1 MSNLVSSC
9 FTFKVLKRDSKTRA
23 RIGKITTSH
32 GTVETPAFMPVGTNG
47 SVKAVTPEEL
57 EDIGYQI
64 VLANIYHL
72 YLRPGPEV
80 IKRLGGIHRFMHWHK
95 PILTDSGG
103 FQIYSLSRLIRVGD
117 EGAEFRSHI
126 DGSRHSLSPEMVV
139 EIQEKIGTDIMMC
152 LDQCV
157 GYPASRAEI
166 EEAVR
171 LTTLWAE
178 RSKEA
183 KKSLDSALFGI
194 IQGGIY
200 RDMRRECVE
209 RIIKTGFD
217 GYAIGGVSVGE
228 PREMTMEVVDYISSE
243 LLPEDQPRYLM
254 GVGAPEDLV
263 EFVPMGIDMFDCVLP
278 TRVAR
283 NGLLLTRFG
292 KLNIKNSRYAT
303 DQRPVDEQ
311 CQCYTCRNYSRGYLR
326 HLFMSGEILA
336 ARLST
341 IHNLYYIMEL
351 MTSIKKAIRNER
363 YKEFKKEFYKLRENN
378 EQI

>member
-1 MSNLVSSC
+1 
-9 FTFKVLKRDSKTRA
+9 
-23 RIGKITTSH
+23 
-32 GTVETPAFMPVGTNG
+32 
-47 SVKAVTPEEL
+47 
-57 EDIGYQI
+57 
-64 VLANIYHL
+64 
-72 YLRPGPEV
+72 
-80 IKRLGGIHRFMHWHK
+80 MHWHK

-139 EIQEKIGTDIMMC
+139 EIQEKIGTDIIMC